1 MICTHTTEFGA
12 AAPATPRLA
21 LARHLPP
28 LMLAAALTAH
38 SLVTLV
44 SAAAGT
50 SIPAAE
56 RQVLLDLHARTRG
69 DQWSQRTG
77 WLGATGSECD
87 WYGVRCDAAR
97 RHVTGLNLA
106 NNQLRGQLPRLQG
119 LAQLRSLNVALNY
132 LEGPLPPLHGLTE
145 LRELKAH
152 NNLLRGPLPELRHLA
167 HVQRIVLANNRIDG
181 VLPPLAGLNALREFD
196 VSNNL
201 LRGPVPAVIG
211 LENLTRFDVSFNRLA
226 LARGQASRVMTV
238 DLEGNGAQPLPTAPL
253 PDAPLDEDAGGS

>member
-28 LMLAAALTAH
+28 LMLAAALTAP

-97 RHVTGLNLA
+97 R
-106 NNQLRGQLPRLQG
+106 
-119 LAQLRSLNVALNY
+119 
-132 LEGPLPPLHGLTE
+132 
-145 LRELKAH
+145 
-152 NNLLRGPLPELRHLA
+152 
-167 HVQRIVLANNRIDG
+167 
-181 VLPPLAGLNALREFD
+181 
-196 VSNNL
+196 
-201 LRGPVPAVIG
+201 
-211 LENLTRFDVSFNRLA
+211 
-226 LARGQASRVMTV
+226 
-238 DLEGNGAQPLPTAPL
+238 
-253 PDAPLDEDAGGS
+253 